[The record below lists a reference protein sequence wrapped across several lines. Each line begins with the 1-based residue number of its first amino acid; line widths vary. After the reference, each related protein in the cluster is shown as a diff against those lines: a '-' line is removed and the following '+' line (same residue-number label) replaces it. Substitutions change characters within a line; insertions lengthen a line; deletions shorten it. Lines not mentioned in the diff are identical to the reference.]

1 MRKGISSPSDDQSE
15 KPKEKIQ
22 PSTDRWKQE
31 EKSGGGAKVEDSQLV
46 PGLARRP
53 KPRSETRITASYP
66 ETYITVGNVGR
77 ALETSIPRS
86 QPERACPRY
95 ILERQSVGKVPSEPQ
110 RSGAGSSGERPGG
123 TTGLRSGR
131 GEEGHDPDR
140 SRPYRSRS
148 EPPTSVSAQP
158 AVQIVKLDAE
168 SGARSSGEVTRS
180 TSGLRSTNSEE
191 GHEPDRQRPYRSCSE
206 PPQFDSAQTVVQ
218 IAKLDAESHSMD
230 KTGSNSTPRSMD
242 QKQNKK
248 RGESRR
254 LAGDLHV

>member
-1 MRKGISSPSDDQSE
+1 M
-15 KPKEKIQ
+15 
-22 PSTDRWKQE
+22 
-31 EKSGGGAKVEDSQLV
+31 VER
-46 PGLARRP
+46 RRP
-53 KPRSETRITASYP
+53 RPRSETRITASYP

-95 ILERQSVGKVPSEPQ
+95 ILERQSVGKVSSEPQ
-110 RSGAGSSGERPGG
+110 QSGAGSSGERPGS

-148 EPPTSVSAQP
+148 EPPTSGSAQQ
-158 AVQIVKLDAE
+158 AVQIVKLEAE
-168 SGARSSGEVTRS
+168 SDARSSGEVTRS
-180 TSGLRSTNSEE
+180 TSGLRSKNSGE
-191 GHEPDRQRPYRSCSE
+191 GREPDRQRPYRSCSE

-218 IAKLDAESHSMD
+218 IARLDAESYSMD
-230 KTGSNSTPRSMD
+230 KTGSSGMPQISAAKKKQKD

>member
-1 MRKGISSPSDDQSE
+1 MRKGISSPSDDQSK
-15 KPKEKIQ
+15 KPKEKVQ
-22 PSTDRWKQE
+22 PSMDRRKQE
-31 EKSGGGAKVEDSQLV
+31 EKRGGGAKAEDSQLV

-110 RSGAGSSGERPGG
+110 QSGAGSSSERPGS
-123 TTGLRSGR
+123 TTGLRGRR

-148 EPPTSVSAQP
+148 EPPTSGSAQQ
-158 AVQIVKLDAE
+158 AVQIVKLEAE
-168 SGARSSGEVTRS
+168 SDARSSGEVTRS
-180 TSGLRSTNSEE
+180 TSGLRSKNSGE
-191 GHEPDRQRPYRSCSE
+191 GREPDGQRPYRPRSE

-218 IAKLDAESHSMD
+218 IAKLDAESQSMD
-230 KTGSNSTPRSMD
+230 KTDSSSGLRSMD

-248 RGESRR
+248 RGVSRKR
-254 LAGDLHV
+254 AGDIQV